1 MKTTQLFKHC
11 LVVVALLFCGVL
23 SRSSFAQSCNIEVE
37 ALTESGN
44 GIVEIPGP
52 DGANAFAL
60 STTVGVGGCTGFL
73 SASATGPGGVQ
84 LLPPL
89 TITLCQTNPQNA
101 ECIDPS
107 SPVGSL
113 QVAFG
118 QGAQPTFSVFVK
130 AGGTIPQGSS
140 VCVNFIS
147 GPPNN
152 PEGFSMRHLICLP
165 IETI

>member
-1 MKTTQLFKHC
+1 MKTTRLFKHC
-11 LVVVALLFCGVL
+11 LVVVPLLFCGAL

-60 STTVGVGGCTGFL
+60 STTVGEGGCIGFL
-73 SASATGPGGVQ
+73 SASAMEPNGVNNLQ
-84 LLPPL
+84 L
-89 TITLCQTNPQNA
+89 TLCQTNPQNA

-107 SPVGSL
+107 SPTGSL

-130 AGGTIPQGSS
+130 ASGTIPKGSS
-140 VCVNFIS
+140 VCVDVTVI
-147 GPPNN
+147 PNN
-152 PEGFSMRHLICLP
+152 PEAFSMRHLICLP
-165 IETI
+165 IETVNPT

>member
-60 STTVGVGGCTGFL
+60 STTVGAGGCTGTL
-73 SASATGPGGVQ
+73 SASAMGPEANLG
-84 LLPPL
+84 L
-89 TITLCQTNPQNA
+89 TITLCQTNQNA
-101 ECIDPS
+101 QCIGPDS
-107 SPVGSL
+107 SSLPVS
-113 QVAFG
+113 FG
-118 QGAQPTFSVFVK
+118 QGAQPTFSVFVQ
-130 AGGTIPQGSS
+130 ASETIPQPST
-140 VCVNFIS
+140 VCVNITLVNI
-147 GPPNN
+147 PNN
-152 PEGFSMRHLICLP
+152 LEGISIRHLICLP
-165 IETI
+165 IETV